1 MITETNK
8 NKQPSCKIISTKL
21 PEQEFSRINEFVSDG
36 FFLNEEDFVR
46 ESIRDKLKDMEAI
59 TLRDIPYEQ
68 QKEEIIDYAE
78 KHRVVDAL
86 EIADELNLDVFGVN
100 EIMVEL
106 IREGILEEL

>member
-1 MITETNK
+1 MITETNEK
-8 NKQPSCKIISTKL
+8 NQPSCETVSAKL
-21 PEQEFSRINEFVSDG
+21 PKQELNRINDIVCDG

-46 ESIRDKLKDMEAI
+46 ESIREKLRDMEAI

-86 EIADELNLDVFGVN
+86 EIADELRLDVFDVN
-100 EIMVEL
+100 DIMVEL
-106 IREGILEEL
+106 IKEGVLEEL